1 MHQTL
6 KKLNTRLVA
15 LVLMAILLVTL
26 IPAAA
31 AAEDSGNCGNGV
43 NWELS
48 GGTLT
53 ISGTGNMYNYGE
65 TTSAPWAQYAESI
78 RTVTVADGV
87 SQIGAFAFFKLPNLV
102 AVNLADSVKEIG
114 KYAFYGCKELV
125 VLDLGN
131 GVQTIGESVFEQCV
145 ALKQV
150 RLPNSLKT
158 LRFHAFFRCESL
170 LSIVIPASV
179 TELEP
184 TVFAYCTALR
194 SAVVLADIEELPHWT
209 FYGCDQL
216 SSVSITGKI
225 TKVGAEAFHAC
236 TNLTSASYGGAGE
249 QAEQILQQIQQQV
262 EASGSELNSF
272 VPGMEPR
279 PETGSSSV
287 TTEEITGG
295 TSTVDRSHTTNDS
308 SSVHTQVTTNQTN
321 GGTSASVEVD
331 AVVEQPE
338 GWETLEQ
345 AYQDALKKLPSGT
358 KDDKPQVNV
367 YLKGEPIVSG
377 GDLNRFAGTNVHM
390 MIHTSQGAVVHINGK
405 DLSGEELE
413 DSYNL
418 SFTLRPLTEKTDA
431 QSAAIGMADGF
442 TVVFHSLLNFKVEV
456 ELPLGEQYVLD
467 KATFFSPEKKNTY
480 ERMQSVVVDRK
491 GLAHF
496 YLAYVTK
503 DTEYLI
509 GVNVGPVDDATDYR
523 DAIIP
528 DTLQDMFSYAEQMLP
543 VEYVITGRKSSWG
556 MNASQVTWILVG
568 VLGASVIAVGVVMF
582 SLNKRKLKNGYIPDT
597 DGEDIE

>member
-6 KKLNTRLVA
+6 KKLKTRLVA
-15 LVLMAILLVTL
+15 RVLMTMLLVTL

-31 AAEDSGNCGNGV
+31 AAEDSGSCGNGV
-43 NWELS
+43 DWEVS
-48 GGTLT
+48 AGTLT
-53 ISGTGNMYNYGE
+53 ISGTGAMYNYGE
-65 TTSAPWAQYAESI
+65 TVPAPWAKYAESI
-78 RTVTVADGV
+78 RTVTVLDGV
-87 SQIGAFAFFKLPNLV
+87 GRIGTFAFFRLPNLV
-102 AVNLADSVKEIG
+102 AVNIADSVKEIG
-114 KYAFYGCKELV
+114 NYAFYGCKELA

-131 GVQTIGESVFEQCV
+131 GVQTIGESAFEECV
-145 ALKQV
+145 GLKSV
-150 RLPNSLKT
+150 RLPDSLQS
-158 LRFHAFFRCESL
+158 LRFHAFYRCESL
-170 LSIVIPASV
+170 LSIVVPASV
-179 TELEP
+179 KEMGG

-194 SAVVLADIEELPHWT
+194 SAVVLADIGELPHWT
-209 FYGCDQL
+209 FYGCTEL
-216 SSVSITGKI
+216 SSVAITAKI
-225 TKVGAEAFHAC
+225 KSVGVEAFHDC
-236 TNLTSASYGGAGE
+236 TALSSASYGGSGE
-249 QAEQILQQIQQQV
+249 KAQQIEEQIRQQV
-262 EASGSELNSF
+262 EVAGTELNTF
-272 VPGMEPR
+272 LPGMEPR

-287 TTEEITGG
+287 TMKDN
-295 TSTVDRSHTTNDS
+295 TVTDRTHTINS
-308 SSVHTQVTTNQTN
+308 NSSVHSQVSTEQ
-321 GGTSASVEVD
+321 GKASVEVD
-331 AVVEQPE
+331 AVVEQPA
-338 GWETLEQ
+338 GWETVEQ

-367 YLKGEPIVSG
+367 YLKGDPIVSG

-456 ELPLGEQYVLD
+456 ELPLGEQYALD

-556 MNASQVTWILVG
+556 MNASEVTWILVG

-597 DGEDIE
+597 DGEEIE